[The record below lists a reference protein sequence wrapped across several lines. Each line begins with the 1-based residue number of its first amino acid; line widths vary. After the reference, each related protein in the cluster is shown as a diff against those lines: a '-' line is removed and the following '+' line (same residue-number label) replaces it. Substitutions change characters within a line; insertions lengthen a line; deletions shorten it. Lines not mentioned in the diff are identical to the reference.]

1 MGRLRNSTLILGE
14 GPTEFYY
21 FKSLCDVYKGVA
33 IKPDYP
39 KHTNIK
45 ELDVKIAE
53 GIEMGYNRIFCIIDM
68 DTKNK
73 EPEHTQY
80 ERLKKKYANPIDKP
94 KKGLHC
100 DVKFFETHRCTEL
113 FFLYYFRYTSRT
125 YTDQDSLLRD
135 LNQVVEYR
143 KTTEFFIK
151 CKGLHSYFERNGGSL
166 ATAIAN
172 AERSIDEKVVSGR
185 NYTYSEL
192 GRLMK
197 ELEEMERIH

>member
-1 MGRLRNSTLILGE
+1 
-14 GPTEFYY
+14 
-21 FKSLCDVYKGVA
+21 
-33 IKPDYP
+33 
-39 KHTNIK
+39 
-45 ELDVKIAE
+45 
-53 GIEMGYNRIFCIIDM
+53 MGYNRIFCIIDM

-113 FFLYYFRYTSRT
+113 FFLYYFRYTSRA
-125 YTDQDSLLRD
+125 YTDQDSLLKD